1 MALGELGCT
10 WHIEHV
16 PEASGVQYP
25 PHHAL
30 GFRKLVQ
37 GALTSGRTRMV
48 DGKQTFSSVLALKVT
63 SRQTSHKTS
72 GVGWVDIQKA
82 CGFECK
88 RRTTST
94 ITIDSNTHMN

>member
-1 MALGELGCT
+1 MMALGELGCT

-48 DGKQTFSSVLALKVT
+48 DGKQPFSSVFCAENHIT
-63 SRQTSHKTS
+63 TTGHK
-72 GVGWVDIQKA
+72 
-82 CGFECK
+82 
-88 RRTTST
+88 
-94 ITIDSNTHMN
+94 

>member
-1 MALGELGCT
+1 MSIFRFPRASVTRGYIGYIIYMMALGELGCT

-37 GALTSGRTRMV
+37 GALTLV
-48 DGKQTFSSVLALKVT
+48 
-63 SRQTSHKTS
+63 
-72 GVGWVDIQKA
+72 VGQEW
-82 CGFECK
+82 
-88 RRTTST
+88 
-94 ITIDSNTHMN
+94 